1 MKLDSLNT
9 LVDSFLTLAET
20 RTNSQKPTF
29 MKDCKTLLYG
39 YIELSQLPLL
49 EGKGKVS
56 SDEAKAHAINEFKE
70 FRLNFPAVGDD
81 GDSQTKKM
89 YIFWMF
95 LLHRSPYDF

>member
-1 MKLDSLNT
+1 
-9 LVDSFLTLAET
+9 
-20 RTNSQKPTF
+20 

-70 FRLNFPAVGDD
+70 FRIN
-81 GDSQTKKM
+81 Q
-89 YIFWMF
+89 
-95 LLHRSPYDF
+95 R